1 MHKNVFTLPV
11 SFTGSYTEE
20 EPNFPL
26 GNNPVSQKVESG
38 VNKGVNFK
46 TFSRPNKEIMYFLR
60 SLTEF
65 NDFSR
70 RLLKVK
76 TFSVFYEP
84 CKSMINISGYESWKS

>member
-1 MHKNVFTLPV
+1 M
-11 SFTGSYTEE
+11 SFTGFYTKE

-26 GNNPVSQKVESG
+26 GNNLVSQKVESG

-46 TFSRPNKEIMYFLR
+46 TFSRPNKEINYFLM

-76 TFSVFYEP
+76 SFSRLYEP
-84 CKSMINISGYESWKS
+84 YKSMINISGYES